1 MIENLF
7 TWTVHWAQ
15 TPYGTLAL
23 FLLAFAESSFFPIP
37 PDVLMI
43 SLALINPVL
52 SLFYALVT
60 LAGSVLGGMLGYLL
74 GIRGGKP
81 LLERFFKKDRIELVH
96 NYFQKYE
103 AWAIVI
109 AGFTPIPYK
118 VFTLAAGVF
127 YVNFKTFVLASVVGR
142 GGRFFL
148 VGLCI
153 LFFGEEIK
161 GFLYKYFDIIS
172 IVFVVLLI
180 GGFFILKRLPVFHLQ
195 KKPESIK

>member
-1 MIENLF
+1 MIENLIA
-7 TWTVHWAQ
+7 WTVHWAQ

-60 LAGSVLGGMLGYLL
+60 LAGSVLGGMFGYFL
-74 GIRGGKP
+74 GIKGGKP
-81 LLERFFKKDRIELVH
+81 LLERFFKKEKIELVH

-118 VFTLAAGVF
+118 VFTIAAGVF
-127 YVNFKTFVLASVVGR
+127 YVNFKTFVLASIVGR

-148 VGLCI
+148 VGLSI

-161 GFLYKYFDIIS
+161 VFLHRYFDLIS
-172 IVFVVLLI
+172 IVFVVLLL
-180 GGFFILKRLPVFHLQ
+180 GGFFILKKLPVFSIQ
-195 KKPESIK
+195 KKPESSE